1 MKTIKSYKSHLYCK
15 IYNSSKTMG
24 ERIITIGKIFRR
36 IIHTNY
42 VINSAIIPA
51 STIFLPFNLQN
62 NKTTMQTRTNTRST
76 LRLTFL
82 FLLLTAFSF
91 TLRAQ
96 TILEP
101 GDIVFNGYITT
112 DDNNVTQ
119 DDEISFILLKDI
131 DVNTSLF
138 LTDFGWTDQGSFQF
152 PDACGANTGSYFDGI
167 IQWTSTSVLYCG
179 TQVTINCKRG
189 LTANTGTVSGITSTF
204 NNPNVYLSLSGDGD
218 QVLMFTGTV
227 SNPDFICGISINRDW
242 ETSLDSCDF
251 TSARSILPA
260 AIAGLSPAVFPDAQN
275 ASYNCSITIGDTLTL
290 QSALTEIVNWNK
302 DTTTVLPIP
311 SAFQL
316 PLACT
321 FSGCALPVPTIIIEP
336 SSIIICEGNTVSIPL
351 AATNA
356 TGYQWQQFVGGQW
369 LNTVDTLPFS
379 GSNDSALTITSMPL
393 LLNGANF
400 RCIVT
405 GAAPPADT
413 SLAITLTV
421 QGLPNIVTQTPARA
435 ICEGQN
441 CAFSVSATGQG
452 LTYQWQF
459 DNGNGWTN
467 LTNTPPYSNV
477 TNSGLQ
483 IAGSP
488 FSVHLTNYRCIVSGT
503 CSPADTSASVY
514 IFVNQLPNIV
524 TEPTGDSICVGE
536 NTSFFVEATGYTLQY
551 RWQMNT
557 GSGFTD
563 LLNGAPFSGVTT
575 DSLILTNPSAIYN
588 GAFFRCIVNGVCN
601 PTDTSA
607 AVLLTVGTIPGSLV
621 LVSGDTTPCEGNQ
634 VSYEVAPADPTAVYT
649 WSYPGNDVTFTDSL
663 NTALFDFGENAEN
676 GSITIQYENFC
687 GISPVNTFPIT
698 VGNADFIRDTVVICP
713 GDSAFIHGNWQTAE
727 GDYAETFTNISGCDS
742 SFITRLNFHPAY
754 TIAIQ
759 TGICP
764 GDSAFIYGNWQTIP
778 GIYTDSLTTVNGCDS
793 ILLTE
798 LIQLPVY
805 NEQVTTTIC
814 TGDSI
819 FLAGSWQTTA
829 GIYLDS
835 LLSSTGCDSIVN
847 TTLSIVTGDT
857 SSQTLSL
864 CNGDSLFLGGNWQT
878 TAGIYADT
886 LQNINGCDSIVT
898 TTLIILATDS
908 ISQSYTICSGDSI
921 LLSGSWQ
928 TITGIYTDTL
938 QNTNGCDSIIYNNLT
953 VLLTDSI
960 YANIGICTGDSIFLA
975 GSWQTTAGLYTE
987 VYQNQNGCDSIRYTN
1002 LQVNSL
1008 PVVTLTLPD
1017 SAICQPDIPYT
1028 LTGEFPTGGNWIGSG
1043 VSGNIFNPAA
1053 LPPGMYT
1060 IQYVYTD
1067 SNGCNATAADSIVY
1081 YICSGIQENEI
1092 ASIGLYPNPASDYLE
1107 IQLPENQTLQQRYEI
1122 IDSNGRLL
1130 DSGVINTPNN
1140 RIDIRTLSDGIYLMK
1155 IQIEQEIRT
1164 GRFIKIK

>member
-1 MKTIKSYKSHLYCK
+1 
-15 IYNSSKTMG
+15 
-24 ERIITIGKIFRR
+24 
-36 IIHTNY
+36 
-42 VINSAIIPA
+42 
-51 STIFLPFNLQN
+51 
-62 NKTTMQTRTNTRST
+62 
-76 LRLTFL
+76 
-82 FLLLTAFSF
+82 
-91 TLRAQ
+91 
-96 TILEP
+96 
-101 GDIVFNGYITT
+101 
-112 DDNNVTQ
+112 
-119 DDEISFILLKDI
+119 
-131 DVNTSLF
+131 
-138 LTDFGWTDQGSFQF
+138 
-152 PDACGANTGSYFDGI
+152 
-167 IQWTSTSVLYCG
+167 
-179 TQVTINCKRG
+179 
-189 LTANTGTVSGITSTF
+189 
-204 NNPNVYLSLSGDGD
+204 
-218 QVLMFTGTV
+218 
-227 SNPDFICGISINRDW
+227 
-242 ETSLDSCDF
+242 
-251 TSARSILPA
+251 
-260 AIAGLSPAVFPDAQN
+260 
-275 ASYNCSITIGDTLTL
+275 
-290 QSALTEIVNWNK
+290 
-302 DTTTVLPIP
+302 
-311 SAFQL
+311 
-316 PLACT
+316 
-321 FSGCALPVPTIIIEP
+321 
-336 SSIIICEGNTVSIPL
+336 
-351 AATNA
+351 
-356 TGYQWQQFVGGQW
+356 
-369 LNTVDTLPFS
+369 
-379 GSNDSALTITSMPL
+379 
-393 LLNGANF
+393 
-400 RCIVT
+400 
-405 GAAPPADT
+405 
-413 SLAITLTV
+413 
-421 QGLPNIVTQTPARA
+421 
-435 ICEGQN
+435 
-441 CAFSVSATGQG
+441 
-452 LTYQWQF
+452 
-459 DNGNGWTN
+459 
-467 LTNTPPYSNV
+467 
-477 TNSGLQ
+477 
-483 IAGSP
+483 
-488 FSVHLTNYRCIVSGT
+488 
-503 CSPADTSASVY
+503 
-514 IFVNQLPNIV
+514 
-524 TEPTGDSICVGE
+524 
-536 NTSFFVEATGYTLQY
+536 
-551 RWQMNT
+551 
-557 GSGFTD
+557 
-563 LLNGAPFSGVTT
+563 
-575 DSLILTNPSAIYN
+575 
-588 GAFFRCIVNGVCN
+588 
-601 PTDTSA
+601 
-607 AVLLTVGTIPGSLV
+607 
-621 LVSGDTTPCEGNQ
+621 
-634 VSYEVAPADPTAVYT
+634 
-649 WSYPGNDVTFTDSL
+649 
-663 NTALFDFGENAEN
+663 
-676 GSITIQYENFC
+676 
-687 GISPVNTFPIT
+687 
-698 VGNADFIRDTVVICP
+698 
-713 GDSAFIHGNWQTAE
+713 
-727 GDYAETFTNISGCDS
+727 TNISGCDS

-805 NEQVTTTIC
+805 NELVTTTIC

-847 TTLSIVTGDT
+847 TTLSIVTGDS
-857 SSQTLSL
+857 SSQTISL

-878 TAGIYADT
+878 NAGIYADT

-1060 IQYVYTD
+1060 IQYEYTD
-1067 SNGCNATAADSIVY
+1067 SNGCSATAADSIVY

-1130 DSGVINTPNN
+1130 DSGVINKQNN

-1155 IQIEQEIRT
+1155 IQSEQEIRT